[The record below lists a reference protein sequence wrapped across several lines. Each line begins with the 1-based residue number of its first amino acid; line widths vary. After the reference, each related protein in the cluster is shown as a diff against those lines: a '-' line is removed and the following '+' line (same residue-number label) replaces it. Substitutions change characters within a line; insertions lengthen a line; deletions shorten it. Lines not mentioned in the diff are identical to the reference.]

1 MGSATARSL
10 AASQMTRSVNAI
22 GNNFQITLD
31 ERPPLAI
38 ENAGNV
44 NCNILQRFADISFSD
59 SAHGPYGGPSER
71 GSSQGINTW

>member
-1 MGSATARSL
+1 MGSATACSL

-44 NCNILQRFADISFSD
+44 DRNVLQRFADISLSD
-59 SAHGPYGGPSER
+59 SAHGPYGGSSER
-71 GSSQGINTW
+71 GLSQGINTW